1 MRLLSGISLLVVTA
15 LTASA
20 PVGAQATDRMNPII
34 ALQEKGLPVFG
45 IAHPAIAPRGPGR
58 GRGAAADPA
67 APPPPPPPAIVLSD
81 VAKETVA
88 YKRADYLFTSGTSET
103 FLRYIEEIKKA
114 GGSMRTHPFAA
125 KIGIWHSNPA
135 NVNAAIIRQLNAGH
149 SSVSMEAVES
159 AQEVRDV
166 IKAMRFV
173 SAGGT
178 RPETDLDNAAAYW
191 GLTVD
196 QYKKKA
202 DVWPINKNGELI
214 ISVIIESREGI
225 AKVREIAAEP
235 GVGQIF
241 VGYGTLGS
249 SVFRGDP
256 EGREAAAAQI
266 LAACKEFKIPCGF
279 PTNNPAEM
287 EQRTKEGWSVFI
299 MQRRDDAGFAAV
311 ETGRQLAGRK

>member
-1 MRLLSGISLLVVTA
+1 MRLLLVLALLVVTGI
-15 LTASA
+15 TTSI

-45 IAHPAIAPRGPGR
+45 IAHPAIVPRGAGR

-81 VAKETVA
+81 VAKETVGYA
-88 YKRADYLFTSGTSET
+88 RADYLFTSGTSDT
-103 FLRYIEEIKKA
+103 FLRYIEEIRKA

-125 KIGIWHSNPA
+125 KIGIWHANPE
-135 NVNAAIIRQLNAGH
+135 NVNAAIVRQLNAGH

-178 RPETDLDNAAAYW
+178 RPETGLENAAAYW

-196 QYKKKA
+196 QYKQKA

-214 ISVIIESREGI
+214 ISVIIESKEGL

-241 VGYGTLGS
+241 AGYGTLGG
-249 SVFRGDP
+249 VFRGDP
-256 EGREAAAAQI
+256 AGREAAAAQI
-266 LAACKEFKIPCGF
+266 LAACKEFKVPCGF
-279 PTNNPAEM
+279 PTNNPEEM
-287 EQRTKEGWSVFI
+287 EQRTKEGWTVFI
-299 MQRRDDAGFAAV
+299 MQRRDEAGFAAV
-311 ETGRQLAGRK
+311 ETGRKLGGR